1 MFSIKYLV
9 DIMWQT
15 TAHIICIFAKF
26 GEYAKC
32 APDGSPSDFSPL
44 AQTHSVRVHYFCHE
58 PTIIYGVDTC
68 GRLKNLQKTYFRYHD
83 QLICILLKYI
93 YKHTSLVIRR
103 TCMACL
109 NAIQGRSQRWG
120 RGGSRPP
127 SPTKDSCFPHELL
140 LDYNL
145 RTV

>member
-9 DIMWQT
+9 DIMWKT

-93 YKHTSLVIRR
+93 YKPWGPLPVETRGTGPPKFSFGGANNGFGPPKFQKFIIIVI
-103 TCMACL
+103 
-109 NAIQGRSQRWG
+109 Q
-120 RGGSRPP
+120 
-127 SPTKDSCFPHELL
+127 
-140 LDYNL
+140 
-145 RTV
+145 